1 MFASSREKNIACYS
15 HFIHSTVFSVDESYF
30 YTVKTVGINLL
41 HSLCGYVQ
49 SLTLLSC
56 RIGVFL
62 LFRKKIKGFFIMLL
76 ILHSM
81 CCSFWISS
89 SVSDSYLGNE
99 KWLAISASLTCFLS
113 KFFSIHQQNHII
125 RGQWEASPDGLC
137 YNREPLLLQL

>member
-1 MFASSREKNIACYS
+1 MTVFASSREKNIACYS

-62 LFRKKIKGFFIMLL
+62 LFRKKNKRFFY
-76 ILHSM
+76 
-81 CCSFWISS
+81 
-89 SVSDSYLGNE
+89 SVINFAQYVLQ
-99 KWLAISASLTCFLS
+99 FL
-113 KFFSIHQQNHII
+113 N
-125 RGQWEASPDGLC
+125 L
-137 YNREPLLLQL
+137 